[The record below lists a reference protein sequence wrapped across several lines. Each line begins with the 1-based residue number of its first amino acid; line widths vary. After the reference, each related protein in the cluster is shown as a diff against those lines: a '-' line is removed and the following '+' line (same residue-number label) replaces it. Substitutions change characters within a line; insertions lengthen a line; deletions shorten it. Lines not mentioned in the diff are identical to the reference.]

1 MVQIHSPRKILGG
14 YMWKIF
20 ISTFVAIFLAELGDK
35 TQFAVFSL
43 SAEKKSPFVI
53 AIAATLAMGA
63 SSLIAAML
71 GNITGHFVSPR
82 ITRYVAGAVFVI
94 LGVVILFGKM

>member
-1 MVQIHSPRKILGG
+1 
-14 YMWKIF
+14 MWKIF
-20 ISTFVAIFLAELGDK
+20 VSTFVAIFLAELGDK

-43 SAEKKSPFVI
+43 SAEKKTPFII

-63 SSLIAAML
+63 SSLVAAIL
-71 GNITGHFVSPR
+71 GNAAGHFISPR